1 MLRNY
6 NLLDYDWTPLNQNP
20 CWNAS
25 VVHHGQANLE
35 MHMLRIDVLVMLS
48 QACCCELLG
57 HGKCFADDLHKSRC
71 CKCWE
76 SPVCDDPLR
85 FSLCFLHDP
94 FLPGGLLH
102 VCQTPGQGIFLAGCC
117 SLPTHMRWSRWSQ
130 QTMGG
135 HISSRLLQP
144 ASTPGNTLDFHQFR
158 DISPNWWETFVFS
171 MFSIFIILGQMPGWK
186 QASRAEMDF
195 MDSGWRNQPN
205 WNRCVF
211 HFSICFKDYFGTNAG
226 LETSFTRGNGFYG
239 FWQEITSVS
248 NVSNVFNVFHLSFF

>member
-1 MLRNY
+1 MLRVACVRRS
-6 NLLDYDWTPLNQNP
+6 TEVQPL
-20 CWNAS
+20 
-25 VVHHGQANLE
+25 
-35 MHMLRIDVLVMLS
+35 
-48 QACCCELLG
+48 
-57 HGKCFADDLHKSRC
+57 
-71 CKCWE
+71 
-76 SPVCDDPLR
+76 
-85 FSLCFLHDP
+85 FSAWP
-94 FLPGGLLH
+94 FSSGRLAA

-158 DISPNWWETFVFS
+158 DISPNWWETYVFS

-211 HFSICFKDYFGTNAG
+211 HFSIFFKDYFGTNAG